1 MASITISPASVT
13 LGKNAGTY
21 TFDLTLDNV
30 RSVRAEADLGGE
42 GITASISN
50 NTLTITYPINDYGTT
65 ITGSVYVYGVSTVD
79 GSVVNA
85 TADLTQLASGS
96 SLTVSP
102 SSLTLDYG
110 TNSKTFTVS
119 TDCNS

>member
-1 MASITISPASVT
+1 MSSITISPASVT
-13 LGKNAGTY
+13 LGRNAGNY

-42 GITASISN
+42 GITATISG
-50 NTLTITYPINDYGTT
+50 NTLTITYPRNDYGTT
-65 ITGSVYVYGVSTVD
+65 ITGSVVVVGVSTTD
-79 GSVVNA
+79 GTTVTA
-85 TADLTQLASGS
+85 TADLTQSASGS
-96 SLTVSP
+96 SLAVNP

-110 TNSKTFTVS
+110 TSSKTFVVS

>member
-1 MASITISPASVT
+1 MSSITISPASVT
-13 LGKNAGTY
+13 LGRNAGTY
-21 TFDLTLDNV
+21 TFNLTLDNV

-42 GITASISN
+42 GITATINGNS
-50 NTLTITYPINDYGTT
+50 LTITYPQNDYGTT
-65 ITGSVYVYGVSTVD
+65 ITGSVIVVGISTTD
-79 GSVVNA
+79 GTTVTA
-85 TADLTQLASGS
+85 TANLSQSASGS
-96 SLTVSP
+96 SLAVNP

>member
-21 TFDLTLDNV
+21 TFNLTLDNV

-42 GITASISN
+42 GITATVNN
-50 NTLTITYPINDYGTT
+50 NTVTITYPVNDYGTT
-65 ITGSVYVYGVSTVD
+65 ITGSVVVIGTSTVD
-79 GSVVNA
+79 GTTVTA
-85 TADLTQLASGS
+85 TADLTQSASGS
-96 SLTVSP
+96 SLAVNP